1 MTEIFIYDELGPSWM
16 GLISAEAVVTELHDH
31 DDFLELTVRINS
43 PGGDVSDGLAIYNAL
58 SRRTGQTTV
67 EVDGIAASA
76 ASLIAM
82 AGDTIRIA
90 ENAMLMIH
98 SPWTIA
104 AGNAE
109 ELRQT
114 AGVLDKFESGLIDTY
129 AKRTGNDRDTVA
141 GWMAAET
148 WFDAHEAVV
157 HGFADEIGQPLT
169 VAASVRPGQFKNVPR
184 GLRVTNKP
192 RRQTSLNSPVTVAR
206 QIETRRR
213 RAGL

>member
-1 MTEIFIYDELGPSWM
+1 MAELFIYDEIGPSWT
-16 GLISAEAVVTELHDH
+16 GLISAEDVVTELRDH

-43 PGGDVSDGLAIYNAL
+43 PGGDVSDALAIYNTL
-58 SRRTGQTTV
+58 SRRAGQTVV
-67 EVDGIAASA
+67 EIDGLA

-90 ENAMLMIH
+90 ENAMVMIH

-104 AGNAE
+104 AGNSEA
-109 ELRQT
+109 LRDT
-114 AGVLDKFESGLIDTY
+114 AKVLDKFESGLIGTY
-129 AKRTGNDRDTVA
+129 SSRTGNDRGTVA
-141 GWMAAET
+141 EWMQAET

-169 VAASVRPGQFKNVPR
+169 VAASVRPGQFRNVPR
-184 GLRVTNKP
+184 GLRVTSTP

-213 RAGL
+213 RSGV